1 MPLIDK
7 NKLDVTII
15 ESTEQELSVLNALGD
30 DFKKYSE
37 MTDHDR
43 AFLNSLILRKKP
55 KKVLEI
61 GVSKGG
67 SSIVILNAIKDIPE
81 SHLYSIDIRENCYCM
96 PEHKTGF
103 AVEAF
108 PELKKK
114 WTLYTGGIAAD
125 FLDEIGG
132 DIDLCLID
140 TVHAL
145 PGEVFDFLMA
155 LPYLKSD
162 AIIIFHDTNIHL
174 RKDRERHF
182 QIVNNILIS
191 SISGRKIIPGHKN
204 IISAFGK
211 YFNNIGAI
219 QTDKSTFTNIYEIFN
234 ILTIKWT
241 YMPDESILSPFKAF
255 LKTFY
260 NEYYVDYFEAVLES
274 QQLNFIKQS
283 VVIQHKPKINLAQKI
298 FSIKNEMGKQYKHKV
313 LRLCGVKI
321 KMKVKECAK

>member
-7 NKLDVTII
+7 NKLDVIII

-37 MTDHDR
+37 MFDQDR

-55 KKVLEI
+55 RKVLEI

-103 AVEAF
+103 AVEEF

-125 FLDEIGG
+125 FLDEIGD

-145 PGEVFDFLMA
+145 PGEIFDFLMV

-162 AIIIFHDTNIHL
+162 AIIIFHDTNLHV
-174 RKDRERHF
+174 RKDNQLNN
-182 QIVNNILIS
+182 QIVNNLLMS
-191 SISGRKIIPGHKN
+191 SISGKKLIPECVLN
-204 IISAFGK
+204 INWFGK
-211 YFNNIGAI
+211 FFNNIGAI
-219 QTDKSTFTNIYEIFN
+219 QVDASTFSNIYEIFN
-234 ILTIKWT
+234 ILTIKWHYFPNNYIIT
-241 YMPDESILSPFKAF
+241 TFKNF
-255 LKTFY
+255 LQKFY
-260 NEYYVDYFEAVLES
+260 NEYYVKYFDAVIERQELYLGTPEEK
-274 QQLNFIKQS
+274 IK
-283 VVIQHKPKINLAQKI
+283 LREKI

>member
-1 MPLIDK
+1 MSLIDK
-7 NKLDVTII
+7 NKLDVIII

-37 MTDHDR
+37 MFDQDR

-55 KKVLEI
+55 RKVLEI

-103 AVEAF
+103 AVEEF

-125 FLDEIGG
+125 FLDEIGD

-145 PGEVFDFLMA
+145 PGEIFDFLMV

-162 AIIIFHDTNIHL
+162 AIIIFHDTNLHV
-174 RKDRERHF
+174 RKDNQLNN
-182 QIVNNILIS
+182 QIVNNLLMS
-191 SISGRKIIPGHKN
+191 SISGKKLIPECELN
-204 IISAFGK
+204 INSFGK
-211 YFNNIGAI
+211 FFNNISAI
-219 QTDKSTFTNIYEIFN
+219 QADASTFSNIYEIFN
-234 ILTIKWT
+234 ILTIKWNYFPNNYIIT
-241 YMPDESILSPFKAF
+241 TFKNF
-255 LKTFY
+255 LQKFY
-260 NEYYVDYFEAVLES
+260 NEYYVKYFDAVIERQELYLGTPEEK
-274 QQLNFIKQS
+274 IK
-283 VVIQHKPKINLAQKI
+283 LREKI